1 VSRRVLLCMACCAV
15 VLCAAEQAIAEEHTP
30 KPYLPDEFAGWMKD
44 AWRADAVAVGSF
56 PFTMFLTLEVYD
68 TYRFVLNGFDTS
80 YAPWPLGS
88 GTAVSYSTDETLWL
102 IVSAASLSLVLAGID
117 FLLGRINEQ
126 PAHD

>member
-1 VSRRVLLCMACCAV
+1 MACCAV